1 MAKKSLWCTIMLE
14 LIFYVLVCIYY
25 FNYFLGGGDEKMID
39 HQFATIVIT
48 GLLALINRPYI
59 VNK

>member
-1 MAKKSLWCTIMLE
+1 MLE